1 MPLSEKE
8 QRILDELEKQL
19 SSDDPT
25 LAHQFGEP
33 ENASSF
39 NTRRIALGGGVII
52 AGLALL
58 IFAVSLPAVWLGA
71 LAFIVMVG
79 GAFVCLSSQPPK
91 EIPLDD
97 PRRMHPSFTPGA
109 SGRGAK
115 GSKEKSSFMKKL
127 EQRWDE
133 RGRER

>member
-58 IFAVSLPAVWLGA
+58 IFAVSLPAVWLGV

-133 RGRER
+133 RGRDR

>member
-33 ENASSF
+33 EKSSSF
-39 NTRRIALGGGVII
+39 NTRRVALGGGII
-52 AGLALL
+52 VAGLALL
-58 IFAVSLPAVWLGA
+58 IFAVSLPAVWLGV
-71 LAFIVMVG
+71 LAFVVMVV
-79 GAFVCLSSQPPK
+79 GAFVCLSSESPK
-91 EIPLDD
+91 QIPLDD
-97 PRRMHPSFTPGA
+97 PRRMHPSFTYGA
-109 SGRGAK
+109 SKRGAK
-115 GSKEKSSFMKKL
+115 GSKAQSSFMKKL